1 MTSDFS
7 YLWISFSMD
16 WNSDFFSFFF
26 RLVATQKWKA
36 QSSLLFNTIFWKKRD
51 SCLFQRHLH
60 KSESNKLDQNLN
72 FVCQFHY
79 IQDNTC
85 NIRGYGCFCTI
96 LHMTFKHGKS
106 VVFWDCNAPTDKAIE
121 LMYSPWFWSF
131 CLIGLKFFSTFNL
144 HGAVNYFIRS
154 KGTKIFNFN
163 DVNLQEKI
171 YRNKFI
177 KIIAI
182 LSNIYTIK
190 IFETFKWTFVLSSPL
205 FLIHQ
210 KNNVTMLTIIDLFL
224 TW

>member
-1 MTSDFS
+1 MSPKNGKPS
-7 YLWISFSMD
+7 PLCYLTQSFG
-16 WNSDFFSFFF
+16 
-26 RLVATQKWKA
+26 
-36 QSSLLFNTIFWKKRD
+36 RD
-51 SCLFQRHLH
+51 TCLFQRHLH
-60 KSESNKLDQNLN
+60 KSESNRLDPNLN

-79 IQDNTC
+79 IQNNTC
-85 NIRGYGCFCTI
+85 NICSHVCFCAV
-96 LHMTFKHGKS
+96 LHMSLTLKHGKS
-106 VVFWDCNAPTDKAIE
+106 LVFWDCNAPADKAIE

-163 DVNLQEKI
+163 DMNLQEKI

-190 IFETFKWTFVLSSPL
+190 IVQTFKWTFVLNR
-205 FLIHQ
+205 FIFNLIKCCH
-210 KNNVTMLTIIDLFL
+210 KYIWGCIKKIPDSICCDYTHTIHGKC
-224 TW
+224 TCS